1 MKTIYLTGFMGS
13 GKSHTGHLLADL
25 LGLSFLDLDAAI
37 EGGAGTTISKIFA
50 DDGEDAFRELET
62 VTLRQTAELPPSV
75 VSTGGGAPCF
85 NDNMEWMNRRGVT
98 VFLDPPISVLVER
111 LETDRAHR
119 PLLQSTNDLA
129 YFIIEKLTSRRHH
142 YEKAQIQVVL
152 SNPNAEVERLLM
164 RLLGSF

>member
-1 MKTIYLTGFMGS
+1 
-13 GKSHTGHLLADL
+13 
-25 LGLSFLDLDAAI
+25 
-37 EGGAGTTISKIFA
+37 
-50 DDGEDAFRELET
+50 
-62 VTLRQTAELPPSV
+62 
-75 VSTGGGAPCF
+75 
-85 NDNMEWMNRRGVT
+85 MNRRGVT

-152 SNPNAEVERLLM
+152 SNPNAEVERLLI